1 MHDVLFPVTQE
12 AICVAMYLAES
23 LVFCN
28 KEKVLDFQRN
38 VQNISKIPD
47 AVLLYASNF
56 LLLFITGLL
65 DMSSEFIVQAQMLY
79 MFL

>member
-1 MHDVLFPVTQE
+1 M
-12 AICVAMYLAES
+12 CVAIYLAES
-23 LVFCN
+23 LVLCN
-28 KEKVLDFQRN
+28 TEKVLDFQCN

-65 DMSSEFIVQAQMLY
+65 DMSSEFMVQAQMQY

>member
-1 MHDVLFPVTQE
+1 M
-12 AICVAMYLAES
+12 CVAIYLAES
-23 LVFCN
+23 LVLCN
-28 KEKVLDFQRN
+28 TEKVLDFQRN

-65 DMSSEFIVQAQMLY
+65 DMSLEFMVQAQMQY

>member
-1 MHDVLFPVTQE
+1 M
-12 AICVAMYLAES
+12 CVAIYLAES
-23 LVFCN
+23 LALCN
-28 KEKVLDFQRN
+28 TEKVLDFQRN

-65 DMSSEFIVQAQMLY
+65 DMSLEFMVQSRLKCCTCFYKQN
-79 MFL
+79 